1 MSMTHKKDGAY
12 SLPMESEEELR
23 KRIEELEK
31 GLAQAKWRADFE
43 AQKVR
48 DQANIAE
55 IRKENQKENR
65 TFYIYIAL
73 CALPFIYLWLK

>member
-1 MSMTHKKDGAY
+1 MAITSQKIY

-31 GLAQAKWRADFE
+31 GLAREIRRADFE

-55 IRKENQKENR
+55 IRKENQKENN
-65 TFYIYIAL
+65 TFYWAIAIFIV
-73 CALPFIYLWLK
+73 LPFIYLWLK